1 MPSHPSCVPAEL
13 VVDYDVYD
21 ESRAGNVHEELKR
34 IRSTTPV
41 GFTTATGGYWVVTRY
56 EDARDVLRQPQVFSS
71 SGVSIAPFPGK
82 VIPGQLDPPEHT
94 AYRQVLAPLFSPKR
108 MLALEGEIRSIAT
121 SLIDEF
127 APSGS
132 VELLR
137 QFAHPLPSRLFLAL
151 MGWPQSDA
159 DLFTDWTKTILTP
172 DSELP
177 VEEQQRLGQQA
188 AESVFAYFGE
198 MLSKRTGGEDDATSA
213 LVESEL
219 YPGQRIGTDDL
230 LHLLFEL
237 MLGGLHTVRGTLGFG
252 LVHLASNPDQR
263 RKIIDDPTLIPNAV
277 EEILRL
283 DAPVSVGRLVTKDT
297 TIGGVPMK
305 AGDKVLVVL
314 WSANRDESHFPHA
327 DQMDLERKQVPPQ
340 CAFSTGPHRCPG
352 SHLARVELRIALEEL
367 HRRIPDYRL
376 DPTKQLRYHHSQVR
390 ALDEVHLLFTP
401 TDESIHTR
409 ANLATVANDPSD
421 SESTEATSLG

>member
-1 MPSHPSCVPAEL
+1 MPPQPIHVPPEL

-21 ESRAGNVHEELKR
+21 DARGATLHDELKR
-34 IRSTTPV
+34 MRATTPV
-41 GFTTATGGYWVVTRY
+41 AYTTTTGGYWVVTRY
-56 EDARDVLRQPQVFSS
+56 EDAREVLRRPNVFSS
-71 SGVSIAPFPGK
+71 SAVSIAPFPGK

-108 MLALEGEIRSIAT
+108 MLALEDDIRSIAI

-127 APSGS
+127 AERGS
-132 VELLR
+132 VELLS

-159 DLFTDWTKTILTP
+159 ELFTGWTRTILSP
-172 DSELP
+172 DPSLP
-177 VEEQQRLGQQA
+177 LEEQQKQGQQA
-188 AESVFAYFGE
+188 AEAVFGYFSDV
-198 MLSKRTGGEDDATSA
+198 LSKRSGGGDDVTSVLA
-213 LVESEL
+213 ESDL
-219 YPGQRIGTDDL
+219 YPGQRIETDSL

-252 LVHLASNPDQR
+252 LVHLANNPDQR
-263 RKIIDDPTLIPNAV
+263 QKIIDDPSLIPGAV

-283 DAPVSVGRLVTKDT
+283 EAPVSVGRLVTEDVT
-297 TIGGVPMK
+297 VGGVPMK

-314 WSANRDESHFPHA
+314 WSANRDESKWDHA
-327 DQMDLERKQVPPQ
+327 DQMDVERKAIPPQ
-340 CAFSTGPHRCPG
+340 CAFSAGPHRCPG

-376 DPTKQLRYHHSQVR
+376 DPSKELVFRHGQVR
-390 ALDEVHLLFTP
+390 AVDEVHLVFTP
-401 TDESIHTR
+401 SSS
-409 ANLATVANDPSD
+409 AALGSAAAPQ
-421 SESTEATSLG
+421 TSGIA